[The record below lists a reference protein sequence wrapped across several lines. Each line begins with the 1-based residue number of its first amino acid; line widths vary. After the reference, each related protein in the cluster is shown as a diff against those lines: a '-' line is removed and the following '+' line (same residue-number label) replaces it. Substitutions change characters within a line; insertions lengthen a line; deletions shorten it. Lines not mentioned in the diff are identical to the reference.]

1 MPEQWSPPLHVH
13 RHGSDCRLSLGGIA
27 YGHGKTL
34 QDAADDLVHRLLTLA
49 MCTRTGGMRF
59 STEVAPD
66 PRLFEFLWELG
77 EIAARGGD
85 IRPRLFGSPGP
96 AGALD

>member
-1 MPEQWSPPLHVH
+1 
-13 RHGSDCRLSLGGIA
+13 
-27 YGHGKTL
+27 
-34 QDAADDLVHRLLTLA
+34 
-49 MCTRTGGMRF
+49 MRF
-59 STEVAPD
+59 STEVVPD

-96 AGALD
+96 SGALD